1 MGIAGYT
8 LKAVAFAMVSPQFA
22 ITLIM
27 LAFIFYG
34 KNKRTV
40 LMQKMILGE
49 QVNSPL
55 ELTMSQLVLGIIGGV
70 MSSLILSYL
79 GVMFGE
85 NSGIHLMFVFS
96 LLLLFFSPRFI
107 CFSYSGALLGLLSII
122 LNLIKD
128 PLLTMYPTIEI
139 INRPFYI
146 DIAALMTL
154 VGVLHIVEGLLVSVD
169 GHRGAI
175 PIFTNRDGKILGGF
189 ALKRYWAMPIAI
201 LMILSNETGT
211 IGQNIIT
218 PSWWPIMRNPL
229 TLSILTMAVVS
240 IMPFYG
246 VLGYNSITFTR
257 SKGEKSAMSGIGILI
272 YGITLTLVAQ
282 LARISLSLQLFVIL
296 FAPLAHEIMLNT
308 QKIIESKTVPKFIS
322 DEEGLMVLD
331 VAPQSIAY
339 NAGIRSGDK
348 LLEINNSK
356 IENESYFYKTLNE
369 GIEEVKFKLK
379 DSKGN
384 IKQLVLNKGKRNKIG
399 LVIVPRAI
407 VSEDQSE
414 DNTKDEDTTNKSKN
428 EYTENKDK
436 EFKDILED
444 IKKHEDKDGNGD

>member
-27 LAFIFYG
+27 LGFIFYG
-34 KNKRTV
+34 KNRRIV

-49 QVNSPL
+49 PINSPL

-70 MSSLILSYL
+70 ISSLLLSYL

-139 INRPFYI
+139 IHRPFYI

-154 VGVLHIVEGLLVSVD
+154 VGVLHIVEGLLVSID

-189 ALKRYWAMPIAI
+189 ALKRYWAMPIAV
-201 LMILSNETGT
+201 LMILSNGT
-211 IGQNIIT
+211 NAIGQSIAT
-218 PSWWPIMRNPL
+218 PSWWPIMRGPL

-272 YGITLTLVAQ
+272 YGIILTFVAQ
-282 LARISLSLQLFVIL
+282 LAKISLPLQLFVIL
-296 FAPLAHEIMLNT
+296 FAPLAHEIMLNA
-308 QKIIESKTVPKFIS
+308 QRLIESRAVPRFVS

-331 VAPQSIAY
+331 VAPMSIAH

-348 LLEINNSK
+348 LLEINSTK
-356 IENESYFYKTLNE
+356 IESELYFYKTLNE
-369 GIEEVKFKLK
+369 GIGEVKFKLK

-384 IKQLVLNKGKRNKIG
+384 IKQLELNKGIASKIG
-399 LVIVPRAI
+399 LVIVPRA
-407 VSEDQSE
+407 VLAEDRS
-414 DNTKDEDTTNKSKN
+414 DNTKDEDTVNKSKN

-436 EFKDILED
+436 GFKDILEE
-444 IKKHEDKDGNGD
+444 IKKHEEKDRNDD